1 MQDNDCNCGSF
12 GRRAEG
18 ITAGSSEKGTVP
30 WPLPL
35 LLTAPLFTLRRL
47 CCDLDIYLPT
57 TPTET
62 KKVANNSQ
70 ISSPLLHA
78 QELENIFF
86 LRETYPVLQVP
97 NELKIIFSPQSCG
110 PQETKYSGREGE
122 RQRETRHES

>member
-1 MQDNDCNCGSF
+1 M
-12 GRRAEG
+12 
-18 ITAGSSEKGTVP
+18 TATVDLLEEELKALQQGP
-30 WPLPL
+30 QRKALYLGHFPSCL
-35 LLTAPLFTLRRL
+35 LLPSSHSAGCAVILIFT
-47 CCDLDIYLPT
+47 CQP